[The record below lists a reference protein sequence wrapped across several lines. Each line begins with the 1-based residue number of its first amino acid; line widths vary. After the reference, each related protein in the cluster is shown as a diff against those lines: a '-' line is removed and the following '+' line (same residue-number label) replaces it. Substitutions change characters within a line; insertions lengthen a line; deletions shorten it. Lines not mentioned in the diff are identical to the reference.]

1 MGVSESTVHNWAQSG
16 LLLSRSEMS
25 RLSKGVA
32 VVERLLSNQ
41 DKVQYEVQALRF
53 GERGGSFTDCIPVPF
68 RISWNSAVNKGSR
81 SWIRYRFLIRK
92 PSPASQRFLATW
104 LIQSPFA

>member
-1 MGVSESTVHNWAQSG
+1 MRQAVGVSESTVHNWAQSG

-41 DKVQYEVQALRF
+41 DKVQYEAQAFRF
-53 GERGGSFTDCIPVPF
+53 GERGGSFTDCTPVAPK
-68 RISWNSAVNKGSR
+68 ISRNSAVNKGSR
-81 SWIRYRFLIRK
+81 SWIKYRF
-92 PSPASQRFLATW
+92 PSESLPQRH
-104 LIQSPFA
+104 